1 MNIYD
6 RLGVRRLINA
16 VDTYTIIGGSLIP
29 HEVMEAMAE
38 ASRSFVNIEQL
49 HDRVGQRLA
58 ELTRNESAFVT
69 SGAAAGL
76 AVAAA
81 AAVTGTDL
89 AMAQQLPDTE
99 GMQRREVIVHR
110 CQRNGYDHAIRQAG
124 VKLVEIGY
132 VDGTTEWQLESAI
145 TERTAA
151 IFYFAASVY
160 SRGALPLE
168 DVIAIGKRHHIPVI
182 VDAAAQLPPVDN
194 LWHYTRQL
202 GAEAAIFSGGKTL
215 RGPQSTGLIVGT
227 ERFIEA
233 CRVNSA
239 PRHAIGRSMKA
250 GKEEIIGLLAAV
262 ERYIALDPSV
272 ESARLERMVG
282 IIADRLC
289 MPGVRVERLFP
300 GPVGQTYP
308 RAAVYLKPDA
318 GISAEAV
325 KDKLEHGEPGIMVG
339 LTDDAG
345 GIVINPL
352 NLTETELDIVLER
365 FARIVSAARQVQ
377 QEVNPNEGKHQEVE

>member
-6 RLGVRRLINA
+6 RLGVKRLINA

-38 ASRSFVNIEQL
+38 ASRSFVNLEQL
-49 HDRVGQRLA
+49 HDRVGRRLA

-76 AVAAA
+76 AVSAA

-89 AMAQQLPDTE
+89 AIAQQLPDVQ
-99 GMQRREVIVHR
+99 GMQRSEVIVHR

-132 VDGTTEWQLESAI
+132 VDGTAEWQLESAI

-182 VDAAAQLPPVDN
+182 VDAAAQLPPVEN
-194 LWHYTRQL
+194 LWHYTTKL

-239 PRHAIGRSMKA
+239 PRHSIGRSMKA

-262 ERYIALDPSV
+262 ERYLAMDHSA

-289 MPGVRVERLFP
+289 MQELRIERLFP

-308 RAAVYLKPDA
+308 RAAVYLKPGA
-318 GISAEAV
+318 GISAGAV

-339 LTDDAG
+339 LTEDAC

-352 NLTETELDIVLER
+352 NLSDVELEIVLER
-365 FARIVSAARQVQ
+365 VSGIVREAQ
-377 QEVNPNEGKHQEVE
+377 QLQQD